1 MDKNKAIL
9 GIDIGGS
16 KIIIVLWNRK
26 KVLKSRQVQPATLTN
41 LKKGLEFFS
50 RLQGSANLRVGV
62 AVAGLVDEKSG
73 RILKCPNLP
82 AFNGLDL
89 KKEVGK
95 RTKVYN
101 DAKCFLKAEMKI
113 GSGKG
118 YTNVLGVVFGT
129 GIGGAINKYEGENS
143 WAGEFGHMVIDK
155 GKSWERLYQDTKN
168 KPKEQEKINAI
179 GLANLINVFNPEV
192 IILAGKGA
200 KAPNKRLISK
210 YLLLPKKQMP
220 KIVFSKLGDNA
231 VAIGGAMLWE
241 N

>member
-1 MDKNKAIL
+1 
-9 GIDIGGS
+9 
-16 KIIIVLWNRK
+16 
-26 KVLKSRQVQPATLTN
+26 
-41 LKKGLEFFS
+41 
-50 RLQGSANLRVGV
+50 
-62 AVAGLVDEKSG
+62 
-73 RILKCPNLP
+73 
-82 AFNGLDL
+82 
-89 KKEVGK
+89 
-95 RTKVYN
+95 
-101 DAKCFLKAEMKI
+101 
-113 GSGKG
+113 
-118 YTNVLGVVFGT
+118 
-129 GIGGAINKYEGENS
+129 
-143 WAGEFGHMVIDK
+143 MVIDK
-155 GKSWERLYQDTKN
+155 GKSGERLYQETRT